1 MTPLHLAA
9 AKGQLDT
16 VKYLTERGG
25 NPLVVNKINDTP
37 LHWAAEFGQL
47 EITKYF
53 VETLNCSVELKG
65 HLNMTPLEKAGRNG
79 HIHVTQYLCQLC
91 QEL

>member
-1 MTPLHLAA
+1 M
-9 AKGQLDT
+9 DT
-16 VKYLTERGG
+16 VKFLTERSG

-47 EITKYF
+47 EVMKYF
-53 VETLNCSVELKG
+53 VETLNCSAELKG
-65 HLNMTPLEKAGRNG
+65 HLSMTPLEKAGRNG